1 MPLFQYDCWNCDHSE
16 EMIFVG
22 PSDPEELF
30 DCPKCKGIPG
40 EHPSKMRRVIVSNR
54 TDINLVDSPWIK
66 SISEVVN
73 KNPHTQKREDRE
85 FLRSPT
91 RKNYHNWKRANGLRH
106 MDSGEQ
112 GLPNKPDYKG
122 RLDRIKGKL
131 KRRMQDGSMKRLD
144 GDRVEIR

>member
-22 PSDPEELF
+22 ASDPEELF
-30 DCPKCKGIPG
+30 DCPKCYA
-40 EHPSKMRRVIVSNR
+40 SMRRVIVSDR
-54 TDINLVDSPWIK
+54 TDDNLVDSPWIK

-91 RKNYHNWKRANGLRH
+91 RKNYHNWKRANNLRH

-122 RLDRIKGKL
+122 RLERIKGKL
-131 KRRMQDGSMKRLD
+131 KRRMQDGSMKRED
-144 GDRVEIR
+144 GDRIEIR